1 MLTDGGDQ
9 QKRNRKEQDFTFTE
23 MFNKVSKP
31 ENNNDDLMEH
41 LTFTF
46 EEKSPAKLA
55 QVAEVLSEQGSSQQ
69 CMRSLREGEEQQEN
83 RLETEG
89 TPVFSNEVFQSS
101 FIWKKSIVD
110 SNTALKSPL
119 GRYLR
124 NGSKLSKTK
133 PKRLTIGS
141 KKHQQKELKVA

>member
-9 QKRNRKEQDFTFTE
+9 QKSNRKEQDFTE
-23 MFNKVSKP
+23 LFNKSGKA

-55 QVAEVLSEQGSSQQ
+55 QVTEVMTEQGSSQQ
-69 CMRSLREGEEQQEN
+69 CMRSLREGEELQEN

-89 TPVFSNEVFQSS
+89 TPGFPNEVFQSS
-101 FIWKKSIVD
+101 FIWRKSILD
-110 SNTALKSPL
+110 SNSSRKSSL

-124 NGSKLSKTK
+124 CGSKLSKTK
-133 PKRLTIGS
+133 PKRLSIGG
-141 KKHQQKELKVA
+141 KKHQHKELKVE